1 MLYSE
6 NLIHFPYC
14 TVTREFQ
21 LGGSSFDV
29 MREPFFNLVQ
39 GSHTDQKLDLEG
51 QPLKGLLPIVVVMIT
66 DRLGPLERTIMEV
79 FWEKKQA
86 DARDV
91 YFELNKKKKI
101 AYTTI
106 NTTLTRLHKK
116 GLLKRKLVKGRGGH
130 RYIYTIAKSKPMY
143 IDHVIGSTIDDL
155 LMRFG
160 TRTISYFSE
169 SLNLSEKDVEKL
181 RARLKELSHE

>member
-1 MLYSE
+1 MTATFKKIPS
-6 NLIHFPYC
+6 
-14 TVTREFQ
+14 
-21 LGGSSFDV
+21 
-29 MREPFFNLVQ
+29 
-39 GSHTDQKLDLEG
+39 
-51 QPLKGLLPIVVVMIT
+51 PIVVMNT

-91 YFELNKKKKI
+91 FSELNKTKKI

-116 GLLKRKLVKGRGGH
+116 RLLNRKLVKGRGGY
-130 RYIYTIAKSKPMY
+130 RYVYTIAKSKPTY
-143 IDHVIGSTIDDL
+143 VDHVIRSTIDDL

-160 TRTISYFSE
+160 NRTISYFSE
-169 SLNLSEKDVEKL
+169 SLNLSDEDVEKL
-181 RARLKELSHE
+181 RSRLKELSHE

>member
-1 MLYSE
+1 MHPSE
-6 NLIHFPYC
+6 DMKTTTFKKIRR
-14 TVTREFQ
+14 T
-21 LGGSSFDV
+21 
-29 MREPFFNLVQ
+29 
-39 GSHTDQKLDLEG
+39 
-51 QPLKGLLPIVVVMIT
+51 IVVMNT

-91 YFELNKKKKI
+91 FSELNRTKKI

-116 GLLKRKLVKGRGGH
+116 RLLNRKLVKGRGGY
-130 RYIYTIAKSKPMY
+130 RYVYTIAKSKPKY
-143 IDHVIGSTIDDL
+143 VDHVIRSTIDDL

-160 TRTISYFSE
+160 NRTISYFSE
-169 SLNLSEKDVEKL
+169 SLNLSEEDIEKL
-181 RARLKELSHE
+181 RKRLMELSHE

>member
-1 MLYSE
+1 M
-6 NLIHFPYC
+6 N
-14 TVTREFQ
+14 
-21 LGGSSFDV
+21 
-29 MREPFFNLVQ
+29 
-39 GSHTDQKLDLEG
+39 
-51 QPLKGLLPIVVVMIT
+51 T

-91 YFELNKKKKI
+91 FSELNKMKKI

-116 GLLKRKLVKGRGGH
+116 GLLKRKLVKGRGGY
-130 RYIYTIAKSKPMY
+130 RYVYTIAKSKPKY
-143 IDHVIGSTIDDL
+143 VDHVIKTTIDDL

-160 TRTISYFSE
+160 NRTISYFSE
-169 SLNLSEKDVEKL
+169 SLNLSEEDVEKL
-181 RARLKELSHE
+181 RTRLKELSHE